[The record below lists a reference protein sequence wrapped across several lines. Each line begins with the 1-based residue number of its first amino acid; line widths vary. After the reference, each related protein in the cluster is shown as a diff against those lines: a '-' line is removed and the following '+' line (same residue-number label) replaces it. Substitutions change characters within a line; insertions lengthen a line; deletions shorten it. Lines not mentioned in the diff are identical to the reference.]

1 MRQENRRTPERRAF
15 LHYIRTGQRVTE
27 SFFTEG
33 PPVELKFNP
42 NHDPANGRFTS
53 GPAGARAVS
62 RASMPGARRVPAP
75 RRLPTGT
82 LAGELE
88 AHHEAGTVSSGR
100 YDPGGVSYGVFQI
113 STKAG
118 MAKAFVASPEAARYA
133 EAFAHLQ
140 PGSPAFA
147 AKWREVTAHDP
158 AGFTAAQ
165 RAFLIRENY
174 DPVVRQVARRT
185 GFDLSAHSDAL
196 RETVFSAAVQHHH
209 APTFIAEAVQNTDLK
224 VGRGNARYETVLID
238 EIYRRRASYLEQ
250 LALSAKKR
258 GGKDARTFDNAAHI
272 RMPAERAAAQKMLA
286 PQR

>member
-1 MRQENRRTPERRAF
+1 MRQGNERSPESRAF

-27 SFFTEG
+27 SFFTEE
-33 PPVELKFNP
+33 PPPELKFNP
-42 NHDPANGRFTS
+42 DHDPANGRFTS

-62 RASMPGARRVPAP
+62 RASMPGARRVAAP

-88 AHHEAGTVSSGR
+88 ALQMGTVSSGR

-133 EAFAHLQ
+133 QAFAHLQ

-147 AKWREVTAHDP
+147 VKWREVTAHDP
-158 AGFTAAQ
+158 A
-165 RAFLIRENY
+165 
-174 DPVVRQVARRT
+174 

-224 VGRGNARYETVLID
+224 VGRGNARYEAVLND
-238 EIYRRRASYLEQ
+238 EIYLRRASYLEQ

-258 GGKDARTFDNAAHI
+258 GGKDARTFDNAAHV

-286 PQR
+286 PQKIEKR